1 MLRRNE
7 IKEERERK
15 RRAEEKYTK
24 EKQRN
29 EIYNA

>member
-15 RRAEEKYTK
+15 RRAGEKYTK